1 MQYHRPR
8 QLANIIS
15 KVLPQRLNVN
25 IEDDTQACFQLL
37 KNLLNS
43 IDANLKPR
51 DWETIAE
58 VAFLFLEYSNLFK
71 ELLELYNL
79 YTGKVP
85 VICELRLF
93 EFSIGARLGECIS
106 KEAIDEFSRI
116 VEIAKKLFEDNDV
129 RYLRALNNYA

>member
-1 MQYHRPR
+1 M
-8 QLANIIS
+8 
-15 KVLPQRLNVN
+15 
-25 IEDDTQACFQLL
+25 
-37 KNLLNS
+37 LNS
-43 IDANLKPR
+43 IDANLKP
-51 DWETIAE
+51 DYWETIAE
-58 VAFLFLEYSNLFK
+58 VGFLFLENSNLFK